1 MHHSFSLRIG
11 SFLMTG
17 CSFERSAVVFHSVTT
32 AKLPP
37 VRNAV
42 TIASLS
48 LAASS
53 ASSILSEAED
63 VTRKYRAPDSS
74 TRLPLRLRV
83 RSLVLA
89 GGFVSLPATAAS
101 AVSVAIHLLLSK
113 YLINGPPA
121 LPSRRAASRPLS
133 GTRKSPDSA

>member
-1 MHHSFSLRIG
+1 MDHFFSFRTA
-11 SFLMTG
+11 SFLISGGPFDT
-17 CSFERSAVVFHSVTT
+17 SAIVFHSVTT

-63 VTRKYRAPDSS
+63 FTRKYRAPDSS

-83 RSLVLA
+83 RSLILA

-101 AVSVAIHLLLSK
+101 AVSVAIHILLSSAH
-113 YLINGPPA
+113 LRPTSRFQPA
-121 LPSRRAASRPLS
+121 GRGA
-133 GTRKSPDSA
+133 

>member
-1 MHHSFSLRIG
+1 
-11 SFLMTG
+11 MTG
-17 CSFERSAVVFHSVTT
+17 CPFERSAVVFHSVTT

-37 VRNAV
+37 VRNVV
-42 TIASLS
+42 TIPSLS

-53 ASSILSEAED
+53 ASSILSEPD
-63 VTRKYRAPDSS
+63 DFTRKYRAPDSS

-101 AVSVAIHLLLSK
+101 AVSVAIH
-113 YLINGPPA
+113 I
-121 LPSRRAASRPLS
+121 PLS
-133 GTRKSPDSA
+133 FPHLRP